1 MHRLPIAIQGYSCLL
16 GGQIN
21 MKIVNRKTHSVDG
34 KGLMLGRPAYTD
46 DLAEQNSLVVK
57 ILRSPHAFAHIKSI
71 DVSAAKALNG
81 VRAVFTY
88 KDVPRVS
95 FSRAGQGYP
104 EPSPH
109 DKFIL
114 DEYVRYVGDE
124 VAAVAAVSVDIAEK
138 ALKLIKVEY
147 EVLEPVLDFEKA
159 YENQSV
165 IHPEDGIKEM
175 FPIGFDPKKNVAASY
190 DMEVGDVEKVLK
202 ECDVVIEH
210 TCFSQAQ
217 AHAMLETH
225 SSNARIDEHGRLV
238 IYSSTQTPFHM
249 RRIMS
254 QTLGIPISKIRFIKP
269 RVGGGFGGKQAFHGE
284 FFCALTTLKTGL
296 PSRCVYTREEVF
308 ESSYTRHP
316 MRIDIKIGATKE
328 GRIKAID
335 CHSLSDTGAYGEHS
349 LTVFMIVGSKVLP
362 LYNKV
367 DAVRYGGRVVYT
379 NHVSAGAFRGY
390 GAIQGNYALETAV
403 DVLAEKLNIDPVKL
417 REMNSMRE
425 KETSPIF
432 EIMGEG
438 TKGTAMIME
447 SCKLPYCI
455 KRGAELI
462 DWKNNYPRK
471 VVGPHKV
478 RGYGCAIAMQG
489 SGIPFMDMGSAS
501 IKLNDGGSY
510 NLTVGATDI
519 GQGSDTVLCQ
529 IAAEEL
535 MTTVD
540 KIIIYS
546 SDTDLTP
553 FDCGAYASSTTYISG
568 NATWNAARK
577 MKERLISEAATYL
590 NVNPKT
596 IEFDGTTFTSNDKS
610 VTLNE
615 LSVKL
620 LYNSNQHQVAVTESY
635 FGKVSPP
642 PFMAAYAEVEVDT
655 ETGEYEVLNYVTVT
669 DCGTTINPMLAKGQV
684 EGGIIQGLG
693 MASYEDVIYD
703 KKGRLLSNSFLYY
716 HVPTHKEVHQLTTEF
731 ADSYEP
737 TGPFGA
743 KSVGE
748 IGIDTPPA
756 VICNA
761 IYNAV
766 GVRINTLP
774 ITPEKVFRGMQEL
787 KK

>member
-1 MHRLPIAIQGYSCLL
+1 MIIDKKK
-16 GGQIN
+16 
-21 MKIVNRKTHSVDG
+21 MKVVNNKTPSVDG
-34 KGLMLGRPAYTD
+34 KGLMQGRSYYTD
-46 DLAEQNSLVVK
+46 DIAAQDSLVIK
-57 ILRSPHAFAHIKSI
+57 ILRSPHAFARIKSI
-71 DVSAAKALNG
+71 DVSEAQKLNG
-81 VRAVFTY
+81 VALVLTY
-88 KDVPRVS
+88 KDVPHVS

-124 VAAVAAVSVDIAEK
+124 VAMVAAIDKETAED

-147 EVLEPVLDFEKA
+147 EVFEPVLDFEKA
-159 YENQSV
+159 FENKSV
-165 IHPEDGIKEM
+165 IHPEDGICEM
-175 FPIGFDPKKNVAASY
+175 FPIGFEPKKNVAASY
-190 DMEVGDVEKVLK
+190 EMEVGNVEEELKKSDVIVDE
-202 ECDVVIEH
+202 
-210 TCFSQAQ
+210 TFYTQAQ

-225 SSNARIDEHGRLV
+225 SSNARLDEHNRLV

-249 RRIMS
+249 RRILAT
-254 QTLGIPISKIRFIKP
+254 TLGIPVSQIRVIKP

-284 FFCALTTLKTGL
+284 FFCALTTLRTGK
-296 PSRCVYTREEVF
+296 PSKCVYTREEVF

-316 MRIDIKIGATKE
+316 MRIRLRIGAMKD
-328 GRIKAID
+328 GRINAID
-335 CHSLSDTGAYGEHS
+335 CRSLSDTGAYGEHS

-367 DAVRYGGRVVYT
+367 DTVRFGGQVVYT
-379 NHVSAGAFRGY
+379 NHVSAGAYRGY
-390 GAIQGNYALETAV
+390 GAIQGNYALEATI
-403 DVLAEKLNIDPVKL
+403 DVLAEKLGMDPKAV
-417 REMNSMRE
+417 REMNSMKE

-462 DWKNNYPRK
+462 DWERNYPRK
-471 VVGPHKV
+471 VINDHKV
-478 RGYGCAIAMQG
+478 RGYGMAIAMQG
-489 SGIPFMDMGSAS
+489 SGIPFMDMGSAT

-510 NLTVGATDI
+510 MVTVGATDI
-519 GQGSDTVLCQ
+519 GQGSDTIISQ
-529 IAAEEL
+529 IVAEEL
-535 MTTVD
+535 ETTVD

-568 NATWNAARK
+568 NAAWKAAQKMRK
-577 MKERLISEAATYL
+577 RLIKEAAVFL
-590 NVNPKT
+590 ECKEEN
-596 IEFDGTTFTSNDKS
+596 IEFDGKTFTFGDKS
-610 VTLNE
+610 VSLNDI
-615 LSVKL
+615 SIKM
-620 LYNSNQHQVAVTESY
+620 LYNKNLQQVSVTESY
-635 FGKVSPP
+635 YGHVSPP
-642 PFMAAYAEVEVDT
+642 PFMAAYAEVEVDL
-655 ETGEYEVLNYVTVT
+655 ETGEYEILNYVTVT
-669 DCGTTINPMLAKGQV
+669 DCGTTINPMLARGQV
-684 EGGIIQGLG
+684 EGGVVQGLG
-693 MASYEDVIYD
+693 MACFEDVRYD
-703 KKGRLLSNSFLYY
+703 NKGKMISNNFLNY
-716 HVPTHKEVHQLTTEF
+716 HIPTQKEIHKLTSEF

-761 IYNAV
+761 IYNAT
-766 GVRINTLP
+766 GVRIRSLP
-774 ITPEKVFRGMQEL
+774 ITPEKILKGLKEL

>member
-1 MHRLPIAIQGYSCLL
+1 MAGKKNFRV
-16 GGQIN
+16 
-21 MKIVNRKTHSVDG
+21 VNNKTHSVDG
-34 KGLMLGRPAYTD
+34 LGLMQGRSFYTD
-46 DLAEQNSLVVK
+46 DIAAQNSLVIK
-57 ILRSPHAFAHIKSI
+57 ILRSPHAFAHIESI
-71 DVSAAKALNG
+71 DVSEAQKLNG
-81 VRAVFTY
+81 VALVLTY
-88 KDVPRVS
+88 KDVPHVS

-124 VAAVAAVSVDIAEK
+124 VAMVAAIDEETAEE

-147 EVLEPVLDFEKA
+147 KVFEPVLDFEKA
-159 YENQSV
+159 IDNESV
-165 IHPEDGIKEM
+165 IHPEDGICEM
-175 FPIGFDPKKNVAASY
+175 FPIGFDPKHNVAAAY
-190 DMEVGDVEKVLK
+190 EMEVGDVEKELK
-202 ECDVVIEH
+202 KSDVIVDE
-210 TCFSQAQ
+210 TFYTQAQ

-225 SSNARIDEHGRLV
+225 SSNARLDEHNRLV

-249 RRIMS
+249 RRILAT
-254 QTLGIPISKIRFIKP
+254 TLGMPVSQIRVIKP

-284 FFCALTTLKTGL
+284 FFCALTTLRTGR

-308 ESSYTRHP
+308 GSSYTRHP
-316 MRIDIKIGATKE
+316 MKIQMKIGAMKD
-328 GRIKAID
+328 GRINAID
-335 CHSLSDTGAYGEHS
+335 CRSLSDTGAYGEHA

-367 DAVRYGGRVVYT
+367 DAVRFGGKVVYT
-379 NHVSAGAFRGY
+379 NHVSAGAYRGY
-390 GAIQGNYALETAV
+390 GAIQGNYALESTI
-403 DVLAEKLNIDPVKL
+403 DILAEKLHMDPKTI
-417 REMNSMRE
+417 REINSMKE

-462 DWKNNYPRK
+462 DWEHNFPRK
-471 VVGPHKV
+471 KISDTKV
-478 RGYGCAIAMQG
+478 RGYGMAIAMQG

-510 NLTVGATDI
+510 MVTVGATDI
-519 GQGSDTVLCQ
+519 GQGSDTIISQ
-529 IAAEEL
+529 IVAEEL
-535 MTTVD
+535 GTTVD
-540 KIIIYS
+540 KVLIYS

-553 FDCGAYASSTTYISG
+553 FDCGAYASSTTYVSG
-568 NATWNAARK
+568 NAAWKAAQKMRK
-577 MKERLISEAATYL
+577 RLIKEAATFME
-590 NVNPKT
+590 VSEDSV
-596 IEFDGTTFTSNDKS
+596 EFDGENFISNDKT

-615 LSVKL
+615 ISVKM
-620 LYNSNQHQVAVTESY
+620 LYNKNLQQVQVTESY
-635 FGKVSPP
+635 YGHVSPP
-642 PFMAAYAEVEVDT
+642 PFMAAYAEVEVDI
-655 ETGEYEVLNYVTVT
+655 ETGEYEILNYVTVT
-669 DCGTTINPMLAKGQV
+669 DCGTTINPMLARGQV
-684 EGGIIQGLG
+684 EGGVVQGLG
-693 MASYEDVIYD
+693 MACFEDVKYD
-703 KKGRLLSNSFLYY
+703 KKGNLISNNFLNY
-716 HVPTHKEVHQLTTEF
+716 HIPTHKEIHKLTSEF

-761 IYNAV
+761 IYNAT
-766 GVRINTLP
+766 GVRVHTLP
-774 ITPEKVFRGMQEL
+774 ITSEKILKGIKEL